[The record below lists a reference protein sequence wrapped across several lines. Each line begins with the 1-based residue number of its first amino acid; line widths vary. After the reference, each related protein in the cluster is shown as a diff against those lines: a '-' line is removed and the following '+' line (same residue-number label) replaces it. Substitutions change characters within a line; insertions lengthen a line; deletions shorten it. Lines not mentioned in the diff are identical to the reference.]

1 MREVFFPDRNALFGG
16 MDKAARLFYQQ
27 AYRPGFKSKLNEVIE
42 KEARLSIKYRFV
54 KHMKENAYTRAECKA
69 WPELP
74 SGTPTLQEITE
85 DLKKIYYDNKRTL
98 TTFKL
103 DLSLKNFQ
111 FEFCWQDESLED
123 ASIAQFRDIIL
134 GHYSEY
140 SLIDSTTHDDMCKIF
155 YKKLPINNKFTDNF
169 MAQTKKYIKG
179 VVRIGSKSIEMEVL
193 VSYRLS

>member
-1 MREVFFPDRNALFGG
+1 

-27 AYRPGFKSKLNEVIE
+27 AYRPGFKSKWDEVIE
-42 KEARLSIKYRFV
+42 KEARLSIQDRLV
-54 KHMKENAYTRAECKA
+54 KHMRETGYTRAECKA

-74 SGTPTLQEITE
+74 SGTLTLQEIAE

-98 TTFKL
+98 TTFEL

-123 ASIAQFRDIIL
+123 ASIAQFQDIIL

-140 SLIDSTTHDDMCKIF
+140 SLIDSTTHNDMCKIF
-155 YKKLPINNKFTDNF
+155 YKKLPINTKFTDNF
-169 MAQTKKYIKG
+169 MAQTKKYI
-179 VVRIGSKSIEMEVL
+179 
-193 VSYRLS
+193 